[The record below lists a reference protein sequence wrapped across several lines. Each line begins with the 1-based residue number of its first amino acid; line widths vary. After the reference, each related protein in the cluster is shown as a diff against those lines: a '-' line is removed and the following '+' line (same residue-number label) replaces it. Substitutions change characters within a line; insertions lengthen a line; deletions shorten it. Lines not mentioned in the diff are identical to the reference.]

1 MTTFCT
7 PSLDRRSESRDD
19 PAVVAQLW
27 DGESARLLLV
37 DGDDQVLLAG
47 DHPGKL
53 GRLVGVPT
61 VGQRDDQRQYLLGV
75 RDGVAWFTQR
85 IEDLGVVMRQMGD
98 AGGARPSGRSDQ
110 GSYSTSASSA
120 QGLRDVA
127 RPVAARQAV
136 LDRSD
141 QELLWSA
148 LALLAWHESD
158 PTCIR
163 CHGHTVVTVGGL
175 SRRCVDCGAL
185 VFPRTDPAVIVAV
198 LDDDDRL
205 LLARQATWDPGRM
218 SVVAGF
224 IEAGETAEHAVAR
237 EVREETGLDVRAV
250 RYLTSQPW
258 PFPRS
263 LMLAYVARATGE
275 VRVDGVELAEGGW
288 YTTDEVRR
296 LTASGAMGMPS
307 PISVARRLVEA
318 WLHGALPVPESDV
331 DLPMVVG
338 QS

>member
-1 MTTFCT
+1 M
-7 PSLDRRSESRDD
+7 
-19 PAVVAQLW
+19 
-27 DGESARLLLV
+27 
-37 DGDDQVLLAG
+37 
-47 DHPGKL
+47 
-53 GRLVGVPT
+53 
-61 VGQRDDQRQYLLGV
+61 
-75 RDGVAWFTQR
+75 
-85 IEDLGVVMRQMGD
+85 
-98 AGGARPSGRSDQ
+98 
-110 GSYSTSASSA
+110 
-120 QGLRDVA
+120 
-127 RPVAARQAV
+127 
-136 LDRSD
+136 
-141 QELLWSA
+141 
-148 LALLAWHESD
+148 
-158 PTCIR
+158 
-163 CHGHTVVTVGGL
+163 
-175 SRRCVDCGAL
+175 
-185 VFPRTDPAVIVAV
+185 
-198 LDDDDRL
+198 
-205 LLARQATWDPGRM
+205 
-218 SVVAGF
+218 
-224 IEAGETAEHAVAR
+224 AR

>member
-85 IEDLGVVMRQMGD
+85 VEDLGVVMGQMDD
-98 AGGARPSGRSDQ
+98 AGGARPSGRSDR

-163 CHGHTVVTVGGL
+163 CHG
-175 SRRCVDCGAL
+175 C
-185 VFPRTDPAVIVAV
+185 
-198 LDDDDRL
+198 L
-205 LLARQATWDPGRM
+205 L
-218 SVVAGF
+218 
-224 IEAGETAEHAVAR
+224 
-237 EVREETGLDVRAV
+237 
-250 RYLTSQPW
+250 YTSD
-258 PFPRS
+258 
-263 LMLAYVARATGE
+263 AA
-275 VRVDGVELAEGGW
+275 
-288 YTTDEVRR
+288 DE
-296 LTASGAMGMPS
+296 
-307 PISVARRLVEA
+307 
-318 WLHGALPVPESDV
+318 
-331 DLPMVVG
+331 
-338 QS
+338 